1 MYLLLDRPTN
11 ITMNCGNYD
20 HNVTGA
26 RLFNSLLESK
36 VNRSYSKY
44 FHKSCQRHKIMLIV
58 TVCYVDCLYF
68 AI

>member
-1 MYLLLDRPTN
+1 
-11 ITMNCGNYD
+11 MNCGNYD

-26 RLFNSLLESK
+26 RLFNSLLEPK

-44 FHKSCQRHKIMLIV
+44 FHKSCQRHKIMFIV

>member
-36 VNRSYSKY
+36 VNRNYSKY
-44 FHKSCQRHKIMLIV
+44 FIKAVNGIKL
-58 TVCYVDCLYF
+58 CLL
-68 AI
+68 